1 MADLSQFWSN
11 DLSIAS
17 NGDLAVANDDS
28 LAQQELLRALM
39 TNPQWSD
46 SAGNPI
52 SSPDYTWHADFGAG
66 IPRRI
71 GKTLNVSELRGA
83 IQSTIRTIAGIAPTP
98 APVVTV
104 TPFNNGAAVTIQYAD
119 AVTGQIATLSFDIN
133 Q

>member
-1 MADLSQFWSN
+1 MSDIGHFWSS
-11 DLSIAS
+11 DLSIAA
-17 NGDLAVANDDS
+17 NGDLAVADGDT

-39 TNPQWSD
+39 TNPQLAD

-52 SSPDYTWHADFGAG
+52 ASPDYTWHADFGAG

-71 GKTLNVSELRGA
+71 GKTLNVSELRGR
-83 IQSTIRTIAGIAPTP
+83 IQSTIKTIAGIATSPT
-98 APVVTV
+98 PVVTV

-119 AVTGQIATLSFDIN
+119 AVTGQVSTLSFDIN

>member
-1 MADLSQFWSN
+1 MADASHFWSN
-11 DLSIAS
+11 DLSIAA
-17 NGDLAVANDDS
+17 NGDLAIADGDT

-46 SAGNPI
+46 SAGNPLA
-52 SSPDYTWHADFGAG
+52 SPDYTWHADFGAG

-71 GKTLNVSELRGA
+71 GKTLNVAELRGS
-83 IQSTIRTIAGIAPTP
+83 IQATIKTIAGIAPTP

-119 AVTGQIATLSFDIN
+119 ATTGQIATLSFDIT

>member
-1 MADLSQFWSN
+1 MADLFQYWSN
-11 DLSIAS
+11 DLSIAA
-17 NGDLAVANDDS
+17 NGDLSVADGDT

-46 SAGNPI
+46 SAGNPLA
-52 SSPDYTWHADFGAG
+52 SPDYTWHADFGAG

-71 GKTLNVSELRGA
+71 GKTLNASELRGT
-83 IQSTIRTIAGIAPTP
+83 ILSTIKTIAGIAQTPTP
-98 APVVTV
+98 SVTV

-119 AVTGQIATLSFDIN
+119 AVTGQVATLSFDIN

>member
-1 MADLSQFWSN
+1 MTDVSHFWSN
-11 DLSIAS
+11 DLQIGA
-17 NGDLAVANDDS
+17 NGDLSVADGDT

-39 TNPQWSD
+39 TNPLLAD

-52 SSPDYTWHADFGAG
+52 ASPDYTWHADFGAG

-71 GKTLNVSELRGA
+71 GKTLNASELRGA
-83 IQSTIRTIAGIAPTP
+83 ILTTIKTIAGIAQVPT
-98 APVVTV
+98 PVVTV

-119 AVTGQIATLSFDIN
+119 AVTGQAATLSFDIN

>member
-1 MADLSQFWSN
+1 MTDLNHFWSN

-17 NGDLAVANDDS
+17 NGDLALADGDT

-39 TNPQWSD
+39 TNPQRED
-46 SAGNPI
+46 SAGNPL
-52 SSPDYTWHADFGAG
+52 SSPDYTWHAEFGAG
-66 IPRRI
+66 IPYRI
-71 GKTLNVSELRGA
+71 GKTLNASELRGT
-83 IQSTIRTIAGIAPTP
+83 ILSTIKTIAGIADTP
-98 APVVTV
+98 SPVVTV

>member
-1 MADLSQFWSN
+1 MDLGHFWSN
-11 DLSIAS
+11 DLSIAA
-17 NGDLAVANDDS
+17 NGDLAVADGDT

-52 SSPDYTWHADFGAG
+52 ASPDYTWHADFGAG

-71 GKTLNVSELRGA
+71 GKTLNVAELRGT
-83 IQSTIRTIAGIAPTP
+83 IQSTIRTIAGIAVSP

-119 AVTGQIATLSFDIN
+119 ATTGQIATLSFDIT

>member
-1 MADLSQFWSN
+1 MSDLGHFWGN
-11 DLSIAS
+11 DLSIAA
-17 NGDLAVANDDS
+17 NGDLAVSTDDT

-39 TNPQWSD
+39 TNPRWTD
-46 SAGNPI
+46 SAGNPLA
-52 SSPDYTWHADFGAG
+52 SPDYTWHADFGAG
-66 IPRRI
+66 IPYRI

-83 IQSTIRTIAGIAPTP
+83 IQKTIKTIAGIAASP

-119 AVTGQIATLSFDIN
+119 AVTGQVATLSFDIT

>member
-1 MADLSQFWSN
+1 
-11 DLSIAS
+11 
-17 NGDLAVANDDS
+17 
-28 LAQQELLRALM
+28 M

-46 SAGNPI
+46 AAGNPLA
-52 SSPDYTWHADFGAG
+52 SPDYTWHADFGAG
-66 IPRRI
+66 IPFRI

-83 IQSTIRTIAGIAPTP
+83 IQTTIKTIDGIATSP

-119 AVTGQIATLSFDIN
+119 AVTGQIATLSFDIT